1 MQEHAPGINVTH
13 LQLEPFSQ
21 TQATGVDR
29 GQGDTMIE
37 GLDLREDATHLGGGE
52 NDGQFELGI
61 GADQFHLGRPG
72 TAKGFLPEKF
82 DGAERLRGGLT
93 GDLLDG
99 LEMEEVLAE
108 LFGADLIGGAV
119 EELTELA
126 DAGVVSLFGAG
137 TDGQQRQ
144 VVGEGI
150 EDCVRGGLFL
160 CMAVFI
166 VSELCCGVR
175 SGPNAVRTPRSMPD
189 GALQ

>member
-1 MQEHAPGINVTH
+1 MQEHAPGINVAH
-13 LQLEPFSQ
+13 LQLEPFPQ

-37 GLDLREDATHLGGGE
+37 GLDLREDATHLGRRE
-52 NDGQFELGI
+52 DDGQFELGI

-72 TAKGFLPEKF
+72 TAKGFLPKEL
-82 DGAERLRGGLT
+82 DGAKGLGGSLT

-99 LEMEEVLAE
+99 LEMNEVLAE
-108 LFGADLIGGAV
+108 LFGTDLIGGAV

-160 CMAVFI
+160 CMAVLNESLFSG
-166 VSELCCGVR
+166 VSGTARML
-175 SGPNAVRTPRSMPD
+175 SGRRRMPD
-189 GALQ
+189 GSLQ